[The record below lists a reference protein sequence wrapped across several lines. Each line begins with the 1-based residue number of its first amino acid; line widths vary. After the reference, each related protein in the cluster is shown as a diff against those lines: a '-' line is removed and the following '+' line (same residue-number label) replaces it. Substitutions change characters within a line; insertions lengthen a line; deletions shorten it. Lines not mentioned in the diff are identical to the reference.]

1 MKKLHLLITGCL
13 IWAGLNFPAQSAS
26 DVQSD
31 DVAVIIG
38 NRTYADQDIPQVR
51 FAHNDAM
58 AMRHFVE
65 NVLNVHPDNIIYLE
79 DATQAKMQSTF
90 GRRGNHRGKVFQYVK
105 PAVSN
110 LYVFYSGHG
119 LPGRHDQKSYL
130 LPVDSDIETAD
141 INGYPTDLLYENLQ
155 QSEARSITVF
165 LDACF
170 SGNSHG
176 GSLIKN
182 ASGATVLP
190 AEPELKAPNNHLS
203 ILTAASKDQLAS
215 WDEENRHG
223 LFTEYLLRALYG
235 EADQDKDGK
244 IKLAEISSYLN
255 QDMRYR
261 ARRSYNRDQTPTIL
275 GNEDQVL
282 VAALEDGFPKR
293 PNLADENIDDVFNPP
308 TIDTGDYSLYPV
320 EQNMFALKNANV
332 RRLPTVR
339 SPRVMTLPKGEPV
352 YVAAKIIDQPWY
364 AVERGDGIIGYI
376 FSDLL
381 GEEKEIATEEENRS
395 IRELKARLEKL
406 EARTHLSTRDVLP
419 QPPQT
424 QTQTP
429 QIQDIPSKP
438 EPEFNR
444 HKQHDPYLEIETT
457 LKTMGAL
464 LARQSFI
471 RQNRKEFIR
480 TSLIYNPIQV
490 RADRCRLVTSFSLHH
505 SDANGRQVDINDRP
519 VEAAF
524 WRKLKKRTRVLKP
537 RLRNG
542 QQSEKVKLYQYGP
555 FAFQSEDDR
564 NQFAHQAKTLQTV
577 CPNPRQARDIA
588 PPFKGDNRPN
598 DFRRPSPRNPVF
610 GQHPPPPRR

>member
-1 MKKLHLLITGCL
+1 MKTLHLLITGCL
-13 IWAGLNFPAQSAS
+13 IWAGLGLPAQSAS
-26 DVQSD
+26 DVHND

-58 AMRHFVE
+58 AMRHFVQ
-65 NVLNVHPDNIIYLE
+65 NVLKVHPDNIIYLE

-105 PAVSN
+105 PDVSN

-119 LPGRHDQKSYL
+119 LPGRHDHKSYL

-141 INGYPTDLLYENLQ
+141 INGYPTDLLYQNLR

-190 AEPELKAPNNHLS
+190 AEPEQNAPDNHLS

-235 EADQDKDGK
+235 DADQDQDGK
-244 IKLAEISSYLN
+244 IRLAEISSYLN

-261 ARRSYNRDQTPTIL
+261 ARRTYNRDQTPTIL
-275 GNEDQVL
+275 GNDDQVL
-282 VAALEDGFPKR
+282 VAALDGTFPKR

-308 TIDTGDYSLYPV
+308 TIDTGDYPLYPV

-352 YVAAKIIDQPWY
+352 YVAAKITDQPWY

-419 QPPQT
+419 QPPE
-424 QTQTP
+424 TQTP
-429 QIQDIPSKP
+429 RISELPNKP
-438 EPEFNR
+438 EPKLDRSELR
-444 HKQHDPYLEIETT
+444 DPYADIETT

-471 RQNRKEFIR
+471 HKNREEFMR

-490 RADRCRLVTSFSLHH
+490 RADRCRLVTSFSLQHN
-505 SDANGRQVDINDRP
+505 DANGRQVDINDRP
-519 VEAAF
+519 ADAAF
-524 WRKLKKRTRVLKP
+524 WRKLKKRTRVLKT

-542 QQSEKVKLYQYGP
+542 NKGEKIKLYQYGP

-564 NQFAHQAKTLQTV
+564 NQFARQAKALHTL
-577 CPNPRQARDIA
+577 CPHPRQAHDVA
-588 PPFKGDNRPN
+588 PPFKFDNRSN
-598 DFRRPSPRNPVF
+598 DLQRPPPRNPVF
-610 GQHPPPPRR
+610 GHPPPPRR